1 MQSVLRFGSLLTV
14 FTAPTGSVVA
24 SAAPTALSV
33 TVVGSD
39 KSDPRWRALEEAV
52 EFWNLQPSLVERQFQ
67 RLSARDKAVF
77 AAG

>member
-14 FTAPTGSVVA
+14 FTAPRDCVVA

-33 TVVGSD
+33 TVVGPD
-39 KSDPRWRALEEAV
+39 KTDPRWRALEEAV

>member
-1 MQSVLRFGSLLTV
+1 M
-14 FTAPTGSVVA
+14 
-24 SAAPTALSV
+24 ALSV

-39 KSDPRWRALEEAV
+39 KSDPRWRALDKAV